1 MINHLSGWS
10 VKAFLRFSTMTSQ
23 GNKDQSGNKSLFQ
36 IDLVLCTRRYPLCH
50 CSNFKGSSSTGSLCK
65 AWCVNGSKSLMNEC
79 EHAYKKAKSWIYGS
93 TRNTIHKTTIDL
105 MANEAQRSGKCCLY
119 LSSQRK
125 YAADKICIR
134 NFFDRVLYKK
144 NFHVRFQSFS
154 KRPMRNGHR
163 FAIIKETH
171 WCGYVMYW

>member
-1 MINHLSGWS
+1 MNVNMLTRKPNHGYMGPHE
-10 VKAFLRFSTMTSQ
+10 T
-23 GNKDQSGNKSLFQ
+23 QSIKRQ
-36 IDLVLCTRRYPLCH
+36 
-50 CSNFKGSSSTGSLCK
+50 
-65 AWCVNGSKSLMNEC
+65 
-79 EHAYKKAKSWIYGS
+79 
-93 TRNTIHKTTIDL
+93 IDL

-134 NFFDRVLYKK
+134 NVFDRVLYKK

-171 WCGYVMYW
+171 